1 MPKRVM
7 TGTVVGDAADKTVVV
22 RVERRYRHPVYKK
35 FVRRSK
41 RYAAHDPEN
50 AHKVGDIVTIR
61 ECRPLSRTKR
71 WEVLSDDGA
80 PAAPPAAAPA
90 EAQGAAE

>member
-35 FVRRSK
+35 FVRKSK

-50 AHKVGDIVTIR
+50 AHKAGDTVTIR

-71 WEVLSDDGA
+71 WEVLPGGDA
-80 PAAPPAAAPA
+80 PDAPA
-90 EAQGAAE
+90 EP